1 MGLLSALG
9 GLVGFA
15 MGGPAGAALG
25 SGIGSLAGGGDIGDA
40 LKAGVMGYVG
50 GGALGQMG
58 AAGGQGIGSLAA
70 SMGIGAQGAASTM
83 NPLSQLGRAMT
94 GGNAAAGG
102 AAANQM
108 SQMAR
113 SAIAPG
119 MGQPGG
125 AGLTSLFNLG
135 PQGGGG
141 SILSNPMVQA
151 LALQAMEPSE
161 IKLTTPYEDRQLAT
175 GERRPDYRGT
185 QAMDIRA
192 RRPGSYTRRLAQG
205 GYIEG
210 PGTGTSDSIPA
221 QIYQNGM
228 PVQEAALS
236 DGEFVL
242 REKDV
247 NAIGGG
253 DPGVGAARLY
263 ALQRQ
268 FDQGGLA

>member
-1 MGLLSALG
+1 MSLLGALG

-25 SGIGSLAGGGDIGDA
+25 SGIGSLASGGDIGDA
-40 LKAGVMGYVG
+40 LKSGMLGFVG
-50 GGALGQMG
+50 GGAMAGMG
-58 AAGGQGIGSLAA
+58 AAGGQGIGSLLT
-70 SMGIGAQGAASTM
+70 SMGLGGQAATTM
-83 NPLSQLGRAMT
+83 NPLARIGSAMT

-102 AAANQM
+102 AAMNQM
-108 SQMAR
+108 SNMAR
-113 SAIAPG
+113 AGSA
-119 MGQPGG
+119 MGGG
-125 AGLTSLFNLG
+125 GGGLTNLFNLG
-135 PQGGGG
+135 PQGG
-141 SILSNPMVQA
+141 SILSNPMIQA
-151 LALQAMEPSE
+151 IALQALEPKE
-161 IKLTTPYEDRQLAT
+161 IKMTTPLQDRQLAT
-175 GERRPDYRGT
+175 GERLPSYRGT
-185 QAMDIRA
+185 QANDV
-192 RRPGSYTRRLAQG
+192 RRRNFAMG
-205 GYIEG
+205 GYVEG

-242 REKDV
+242 RERDV

-268 FDQGGLA
+268 FDQGGMA